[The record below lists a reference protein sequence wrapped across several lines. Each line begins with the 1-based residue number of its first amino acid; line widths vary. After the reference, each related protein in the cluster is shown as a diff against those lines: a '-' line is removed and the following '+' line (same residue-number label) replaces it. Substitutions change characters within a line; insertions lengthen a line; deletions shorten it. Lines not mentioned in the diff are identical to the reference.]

1 MAILLSR
8 ESRVIVQGIT
18 GRDGSF
24 HAKLMKEYGTKVVG
38 GVTPGKGGQFVD
50 GIPVFNTVK
59 EAVEKEG
66 ADVSC
71 IFVPAPF
78 AADAIMEAADAGIK
92 LIVAITEGI
101 PIQDMVKVVK
111 FVEEK
116 GARLIGPNC
125 PGLITPGEAKVG
137 ILPGHIFMRG
147 PVGVISR
154 SGTLTYEIV
163 SHLTAAK
170 IGQSTAIGIGG
181 DPIIGTKFIDLLKLF
196 KEDQETKA
204 VVLVGEIGGTDEQE
218 AASYIKAEFGKPVVA
233 FIAGRTAP
241 REKRMGHAG
250 AIISGSEGTAEE
262 KIKAF
267 NEAGVP
273 VAKEPREVAKLIA
286 QVLKQ

>member
-24 HAKLMKEYGTKVVG
+24 HAKLMKKYGTKVVG

-196 KEDQETKA
+196 KEDQETQA

-273 VAKEPREVAKLIA
+273 VAKEPREVAELIA

>member
-1 MAILLSR
+1 MAILVGKDT
-8 ESRVIVQGIT
+8 RVVVQGIT

-24 HAKLMKEYGTKVVG
+24 HAKLMKEYGTNVVA
-38 GVTPGKGGQFVD
+38 GVTPGKGGQKVH
-50 GIPVFNTVK
+50 GIPVFNTVR
-59 EAVEKEG
+59 EAVGKEG
-66 ADVSC
+66 ANTSC
-71 IFVPAPF
+71 IFVPAAF
-78 AADAIMEAADAGIK
+78 AADAIMEAADAGVK

-101 PIQDMVKVVK
+101 PVQDMVKVVK

-137 ILPGHIFMRG
+137 ILPGHIFKRG
-147 PVGVISR
+147 KVGVISR

-163 SHLTAAK
+163 SHLTAYGL
-170 IGQSTAIGIGG
+170 GQTTAIGIGG
-181 DPIIGTKFIDLLKLF
+181 DPIIGSKFIDLLKMF
-196 KEDQETKA
+196 QEDEETEG

-218 AASYIKAEFGKPVVA
+218 AALYIEKEFSKPVVA

-241 REKRMGHAG
+241 KEKRMGHAG

-267 NEAGVP
+267 ESRGVP
-273 VAKEPREVAKLIA
+273 VAKEPEEVAKLM
-286 QVLKQ
+286 KQRLQ